1 MRTKRRRDRVR
12 RGVGRLLNW
21 RVLAI
26 VALAAVISARVFG
39 NFGGADGSYP
49 VLTVVDGDTIRVRM
63 GGSIETV
70 RLIGIDT
77 PETKHPDLPV
87 QCFGPEASAAANA
100 LLAGKT
106 VRLEFDASQGRRDR
120 YERLLAYVHVDDVH
134 VNAWL
139 VRHGY
144 AREYT
149 YGAPYRYQAAFQA
162 AQAEARAAERGLWSA
177 DTCGGGV

>member
-1 MRTKRRRDRVR
+1 MKSRRRRLAR
-12 RGVGRLLNW
+12 KSIGRLLNW
-21 RVLAI
+21 RVLAVI
-26 VALAAVISARVFG
+26 ALAAVIYARVFG

-49 VLTVVDGDTIRVRM
+49 VLMVVDGDTIRVRM
-63 GGSIETV
+63 GGAIESV

-87 QCFGPEASAAANA
+87 QCFGPEASAKASE

-106 VRLEFDASQGRRDR
+106 VRLEFDDSQGRRDR

-134 VNAWL
+134 VNELL
-139 VRHGY
+139 VRQGY

-149 YGAPYRYQAAFQA
+149 YSAPYRYQATFKA
-162 AQAEARAAERGLWSA
+162 AEAEARAAQRGLWS
-177 DTCGGGV
+177 DETCVGGE